1 MPTLDFGF
9 NANPTDSGTE
19 PVTDLDTGV
28 TGTVG
33 SDGNII
39 PPIDE
44 PNNDGQDNN
53 GKPDGDGK
61 KDDVDNPAANANDKD
76 GNDDGNKGDDNDLA
90 VEPGS
95 VVTIG
100 EDTYTVD
107 AEGNLVDKNNKIFKE
122 AKDVKDFLKQFEV
135 DDADDTEN
143 VIDVAKIIEKV
154 GFEVTDENDKP
165 ITFENTPDGVASYIN
180 EVLDAKRTEYAQAGV
195 QQLIDK
201 FPIVSDF
208 LN

>member
-61 KDDVDNPAANANDKD
+61 KMTSIILLLMQMIKMVMMM
-76 GNDDGNKGDDNDLA
+76 
-90 VEPGS
+90 
-95 VVTIG
+95 
-100 EDTYTVD
+100 
-107 AEGNLVDKNNKIFKE
+107 
-122 AKDVKDFLKQFEV
+122 
-135 DDADDTEN
+135 
-143 VIDVAKIIEKV
+143 VIKV
-154 GFEVTDENDKP
+154 M
-165 ITFENTPDGVASYIN
+165 IMI
-180 EVLDAKRTEYAQAGV
+180 
-195 QQLIDK
+195 
-201 FPIVSDF
+201 
-208 LN
+208 

>member
-61 KDDVDNPAANANDKD
+61 KMTSIILLLMQMIK
-76 GNDDGNKGDDNDLA
+76 
-90 VEPGS
+90 
-95 VVTIG
+95 VVMM
-100 EDTYTVD
+100 
-107 AEGNLVDKNNKIFKE
+107 
-122 AKDVKDFLKQFEV
+122 
-135 DDADDTEN
+135 TE
-143 VIDVAKIIEKV
+143 IKAMIMI
-154 GFEVTDENDKP
+154 
-165 ITFENTPDGVASYIN
+165 
-180 EVLDAKRTEYAQAGV
+180 
-195 QQLIDK
+195 
-201 FPIVSDF
+201 
-208 LN
+208 

>member
-53 GKPDGDGK
+53 GKTDGDGK
-61 KDDVDNPAANANDKD
+61 KDDVNNPATNFFFIILSPFLCLNFSCLQSAYRQPTDH
-76 GNDDGNKGDDNDLA
+76 LL
-90 VEPGS
+90 
-95 VVTIG
+95 G
-100 EDTYTVD
+100 E
-107 AEGNLVDKNNKIFKE
+107 KMF
-122 AKDVKDFLKQFEV
+122 
-135 DDADDTEN
+135 
-143 VIDVAKIIEKV
+143 
-154 GFEVTDENDKP
+154 
-165 ITFENTPDGVASYIN
+165 
-180 EVLDAKRTEYAQAGV
+180 
-195 QQLIDK
+195 
-201 FPIVSDF
+201 
-208 LN
+208 

>member
-19 PVTDLDTGV
+19 PITDLDTGV

-76 GNDDGNKGDDNDLA
+76 GNDDGNNARL
-90 VEPGS
+90 
-95 VVTIG
+95 
-100 EDTYTVD
+100 
-107 AEGNLVDKNNKIFKE
+107 F
-122 AKDVKDFLKQFEV
+122 
-135 DDADDTEN
+135 
-143 VIDVAKIIEKV
+143 
-154 GFEVTDENDKP
+154 
-165 ITFENTPDGVASYIN
+165 
-180 EVLDAKRTEYAQAGV
+180 
-195 QQLIDK
+195 
-201 FPIVSDF
+201 
-208 LN
+208 

>member
-61 KDDVDNPAANANDKD
+61 KDDVDNPAANA
-76 GNDDGNKGDDNDLA
+76 KG
-90 VEPGS
+90 
-95 VVTIG
+95 
-100 EDTYTVD
+100 TV
-107 AEGNLVDKNNKIFKE
+107 NPSLM
-122 AKDVKDFLKQFEV
+122 
-135 DDADDTEN
+135 
-143 VIDVAKIIEKV
+143 
-154 GFEVTDENDKP
+154 P
-165 ITFENTPDGVASYIN
+165 ITISFNMSEPC
-180 EVLDAKRTEYAQAGV
+180 K
-195 QQLIDK
+195 
-201 FPIVSDF
+201 
-208 LN
+208 